1 MLMKDI
7 VNLRQIFSEDTI
19 DDFFND
25 TIKKGE
31 YCREV
36 TETEFNKSF
45 ELFQNKFF

>member
-31 YCREV
+31 YWL
-36 TETEFNKSF
+36 K
-45 ELFQNKFF
+45 QNSINLSNYFKIKFFKKF